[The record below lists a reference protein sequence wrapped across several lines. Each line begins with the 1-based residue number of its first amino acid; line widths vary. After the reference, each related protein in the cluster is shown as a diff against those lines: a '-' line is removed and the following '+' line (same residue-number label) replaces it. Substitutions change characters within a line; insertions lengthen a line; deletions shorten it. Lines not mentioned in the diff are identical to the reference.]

1 MEIERIEAAI
11 EAILF
16 SIGDAV
22 HIDKIC
28 EVIGQDKT
36 TTKRIIT
43 NMRDRYYELNR
54 GIQIINIE
62 DSYQL
67 CTKPEYYDAV
77 RNISQKTREF
87 VLTDVLIETLS
98 IIAYKQPITKA
109 QIEEIRGVNSNHAV
123 NKLIEY
129 QLVKE
134 VGRLNAP
141 GRPVLFCTTDDF
153 LRNYGFR
160 SIEELPTLKEEQ
172 LSEIKNEVNEEV
184 QLKLEE

>member
-16 SIGDAV
+16 SLGDAV
-22 HIDKIC
+22 HIDKIS

-36 TTKRIIT
+36 TTKRIIA
-43 NMRDRYYELNR
+43 NMCDRYNELNR
-54 GIQIINIE
+54 GIRIINIE
-62 DSYQL
+62 DGYQL
-67 CTKPEYYDAV
+67 CTKAEHYDVV
-77 RNISQKTREF
+77 RNISHKTREF

-98 IIAYKQPITKA
+98 IIAYKQPITKVH
-109 QIEEIRGVNSNHAV
+109 IEEIRGVNSNHAV

-141 GRPVLFCTTDDF
+141 GRPVLFGTTDEF
-153 LRNYGFR
+153 LRSYGF
-160 SIEELPTLKEEQ
+160 SSVDELPTLEEEQ
-172 LSEIKNEVNEEV
+172 LSEIANEVIEEV